1 MILKILWVLDTVV
14 LIALI
19 AGIFLGKPE
28 KGIFAYIFLYIGL
41 IGVSYWIRDSNPKW
55 AMILASIPVAL
66 PILIV
71 LFFAIIFNIAAIFK

>member
-41 IGVSYWIRDSNPKW
+41 IGVSYWIRDSHPKW
-55 AMILASIPVAL
+55 AMMLAGVPVAL

-71 LFFAIIFNIAAIFK
+71 FWQLFLI